1 MEFGLISLIIIVI
14 VKQYRPEFVLYV
26 SLAAGVLIL
35 VMIMDKIGAI
45 IDLLTTLSN
54 KTAINNEFLIL
65 LIKIT
70 GIAFLTEFTV
80 SICKDTGETAIANK
94 VDLGGKVLIISM
106 SIPIIASL
114 LETILKLL
122 PWKGIKQ
129 MKKIFIM
136 TISFLIFIP
145 SICTATE
152 TTSQDVLQSQQ
163 EELNISSFIKEA
175 QKYTQNTFK
184 DIDVNELFTSAITGK
199 IDNDTI
205 IKSIVSLVGKEVLN
219 CATVLGSIL
228 VIIIIHSILK
238 SISEGLENKNVAQI
252 TYYVQYILIVTLI
265 MANFSDILQMVK
277 TSIQNLV
284 GFMNSLV
291 PLLITLMLTTGN
303 FASAG
308 ILEPIILFII
318 TFIGNFITTILLPF
332 VLIST
337 ALAIISKVSSRI
349 QVDKLSKFFN
359 STVVWTLGVVLTLF
373 VGIISVEGSLS
384 STVDG
389 ITAKT
394 TKAAVSNFIPVVGK
408 ILGDAV
414 DTVMGCS
421 NILKNAVGI
430 VGVVVVIAICV
441 GPIIKL
447 AILMGLYYLAGA
459 VCQPIADE
467 KIVKLLEEM
476 GNTFKMLL
484 AIMCSVSVMLIIG
497 TTLVLKITNSGLMYR

>member
-1 MEFGLISLIIIVI
+1 
-14 VKQYRPEFVLYV
+14 
-26 SLAAGVLIL
+26 
-35 VMIMDKIGAI
+35 
-45 IDLLTTLSN
+45 
-54 KTAINNEFLIL
+54 
-65 LIKIT
+65 
-70 GIAFLTEFTV
+70 
-80 SICKDTGETAIANK
+80 
-94 VDLGGKVLIISM
+94 
-106 SIPIIASL
+106 
-114 LETILKLL
+114 
-122 PWKGIKQ
+122 

-136 TISFLIFIP
+136 TILFLIFIP

-484 AIMCSVSVMLIIG
+484 AIMCSVSVMLIVG
-497 TTLVLKITNSGLMYR
+497 TALVLKITNSGLMYR

>member
-1 MEFGLISLIIIVI
+1 M
-14 VKQYRPEFVLYV
+14 
-26 SLAAGVLIL
+26 
-35 VMIMDKIGAI
+35 
-45 IDLLTTLSN
+45 
-54 KTAINNEFLIL
+54 
-65 LIKIT
+65 
-70 GIAFLTEFTV
+70 
-80 SICKDTGETAIANK
+80 
-94 VDLGGKVLIISM
+94 
-106 SIPIIASL
+106 
-114 LETILKLL
+114 
-122 PWKGIKQ
+122 
-129 MKKIFIM
+129 
-136 TISFLIFIP
+136 
-145 SICTATE
+145 
-152 TTSQDVLQSQQ
+152 
-163 EELNISSFIKEA
+163 NISSFIKEA